1 MFDLRYEKFVDMHT
15 KMAHRNNASSSI
27 IRAMAS
33 LGKPL
38 NDAMAAGLLTL
49 DTIHAPIRS
58 ACECF
63 NHYAVYGELNASFA
77 GRKVPGYG
85 SSWFK
90 NEPDPVV
97 EEYIVHLDPETI
109 GLVDDYTRYVQ
120 ENWRPGLYPNA
131 ALATAAFAFDNDID
145 PVTAMSKVINGRIDA
160 WVSIYSDSYL
170 DRGFN

>member
-1 MFDLRYEKFVDMHT
+1 MSYTKFYEMHT
-15 KMAHRNNASSSI
+15 QMAHRNNASSSI

-38 NDAMAAGLLTL
+38 NDAMAAGLMTL

-58 ACECF
+58 ACDCF

-77 GRKVPGYG
+77 GRKVPGFG

-97 EEYIVHLDPETI
+97 EEFMVYLDKDTI
-109 GLVDDYTRYVQ
+109 NLIDLYTRYVQ
-120 ENWRPGLYPNA
+120 ENWSPGLYPNA

-145 PVTAMSKVINGRIDA
+145 PITAMAKVINGRLDA
-160 WVSIYSDSYL
+160 WVDIYSDSYM
-170 DRGFN
+170 DRGFNS